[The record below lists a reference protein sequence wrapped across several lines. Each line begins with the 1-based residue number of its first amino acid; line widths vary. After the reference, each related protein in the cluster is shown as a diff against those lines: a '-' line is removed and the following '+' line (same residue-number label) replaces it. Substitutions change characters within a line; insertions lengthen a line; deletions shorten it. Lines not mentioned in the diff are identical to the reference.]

1 MLSAASRDVQA
12 VKSELWGV
20 ASVDLDVVSALCPI
34 GSCGA
39 VSALC
44 EDHLNFQRVV
54 GHGDLLK
61 TFEAGGDRE
70 ELPCYQPPDGEE
82 KDSCVPP
89 AVGWAPDTS
98 VTPNDFAKLVNR
110 LVHRLEEASNPVTEA
125 AGGLDRR
132 LVTSVVER
140 AYEDAFDGGL
150 LGRRPHM
157 HRQRLPAHRPGLRRL
172 RRIVLHL
179 ADGELAFE
187 VCGPWTCLHTVDVDV
202 FATVGSTE
210 GLRYAGGSSSRSL
223 VILSH
228 ACRATANRLRSL
240 TSHLCC
246 YRGQT
251 SPVLVILG

>member
-82 KDSCVPP
+82 KDSSVPP

-150 LGRRPHM
+150 LGPSGAYAPTTAPCSSSRAPSPSPHRSSSGRR
-157 HRQRLPAHRPGLRRL
+157 RAGLRGVWKVDVSPYGRRRRL
-172 RRIVLHL
+172 RHSRVDRRIAL
-179 ADGELAFE
+179 
-187 VCGPWTCLHTVDVDV
+187 C
-202 FATVGSTE
+202 
-210 GLRYAGGSSSRSL
+210 RR
-223 VILSH
+223 ILK
-228 ACRATANRLRSL
+228 
-240 TSHLCC
+240 
-246 YRGQT
+246 
-251 SPVLVILG
+251 PVPGDP